1 MQTQKNIFFNV
12 LLAVSQVLFPL
23 ITFPYLARVLG
34 PDNIG
39 KLNFSESIAKYFIL
53 LAALGIPIY
62 GVREIAKKINEKKA
76 LTLLFSEIFLINLIT
91 TAFLSIIFLF
101 AVELVPVLKEE
112 KQLFYWAILY
122 FIFQLFYFEWFFIG
136 VKEFKYIAIRSFFI
150 RFLFILFVFLL
161 IKEKADYTYYMVMQ
175 VVLSIIISIINFRQL
190 SKLLELKQINYSDI
204 NLKKHLKPLLILFLT
219 IFSISIYF
227 SLDTILLGFLAN
239 NESVGYYSSALKL
252 TKLIIAVLGSITVAV
267 FPQMI
272 DVYHN
277 GGADQ
282 FKLLVKKCYDL
293 IVGLSIPL
301 IILLAGL
308 SSEIVQL
315 FLGPSFE
322 RATLPLII
330 TAPLILIVSLSSI
343 FGFQVLSALSKDKAI
358 LISTIMGMCVSIF
371 LSFLLIPSSKEN
383 GAAITIL
390 FTELTVS
397 LSFIYFASKYF
408 SLEGYFN
415 ILFIKIVESLP
426 YLILILVC
434 KYLSGYYLYT
444 IISTCICSLIW
455 FISYH
460 FYLNTSNIYNEQATK
475 LINKYYY
482 KK

>member
-23 ITFPYLARVLG
+23 ITFPYLARILG

-39 KLNFSESIAKYFIL
+39 KINFAESIAKYFIL

-76 LTLLFSEIFLINLIT
+76 LTLLFFEIFLINLIT
-91 TAFLSIIFLF
+91 TAFLTFIFLF
-101 AVELVPVLKEE
+101 AVEFVPVLKEE

-136 VKEFKYIAIRSFFI
+136 VKEFKYIALRSFFI

-161 IKEKADYTYYMVMQ
+161 IKEKADYVYYMVMQ
-175 VVLSIIISIINFRQL
+175 VVLSVIISIINFRQL
-190 SKLLELKQINYSDI
+190 NKLLELRQINYSDI
-204 NLKKHLKPLLILFLT
+204 NLRKHLKPLLILFLT

-277 GGADQ
+277 GGEDQ

-301 IILLAGL
+301 IILVAGL

-358 LISTIMGMCVSIF
+358 LISAIMGMCVSIF
-371 LSFLLIPSSKEN
+371 LSFLLIPSTKEN

-415 ILFIKIVESLP
+415 IFFKKVLESVP

-434 KYLSGYYLYT
+434 KYLSDYYLYT

-455 FISYH
+455 FIGYH
-460 FYLNTSNIYNEQATK
+460 FYLNTANIYNEQATK
-475 LINKYYY
+475 LINKFYY

>member
-1 MQTQKNIFFNV
+1 MQTQKNIFYNV
-12 LLAVSQVLFPL
+12 LLAISQVLFPL
-23 ITFPYLARVLG
+23 ITFPYLARALG
-34 PDNIG
+34 PENIG

-62 GVREIAKKINEKKA
+62 GVREIAKKMNEKKE
-76 LTLLFSEIFLINLIT
+76 LSILFSEIFLINLIT
-91 TAFLSIIFLF
+91 TSFLSILFLI
-101 AVELVPVLKEE
+101 AVEFVPVLNEE

-136 VKEFKYIAIRSFFI
+136 VKEFKYIALRSFFI

-161 IKEKADYTYYMVMQ
+161 IKEKADYIYYMVMQ
-175 VVLSIIISIINFRQL
+175 VILSVVISIINFRQL
-190 SKLLELKQINYSDI
+190 NKLLTFKQIKFEELDL
-204 NLKKHLKPLLILFLT
+204 LKHIKPLLILFLT

-227 SLDTILLGFLAN
+227 SLDTILLGFLAD
-239 NESVGYYSSALKL
+239 NESVGFYSSALKL

-277 GGADQ
+277 GGEEQ

-308 SSEIVQL
+308 SSEIVHL
-315 FLGPSFE
+315 FLGPIFE

-358 LISTIMGMCVSIF
+358 LISAIIGMCVSIL
-371 LSFLLIPSSKEN
+371 LSFLLIPTAKEN
-383 GAAITIL
+383 GAAVTIL
-390 FTELTVS
+390 FTELAVS
-397 LSFIYFASKYF
+397 LSFIYFAKKYF
-408 SLEGYFN
+408 SLDGYFN
-415 ILFIKIVESLP
+415 LLLIKLLESLP
-426 YLILILVC
+426 YLFIIITC
-434 KYLSGYYLYT
+434 KYFSGHYLHT
-444 IISTCICSLIW
+444 IISTCLFSFIW
-455 FISYH
+455 FTAYH
-460 FYLNTSNIYNEQATK
+460 FYFNTVNIYQEQTTK
-475 LINKYYY
+475 LINKFF
-482 KK
+482 KR

>member
-161 IKEKADYTYYMVMQ
+161 IKETADYTYYMVMQ

-204 NLKKHLKPLLILFLT
+204 NLRKHLKPLLILFLT

-301 IILLAGL
+301 IILLGGL

-358 LISTIMGMCVSIF
+358 LISAIMGMCVSIF

>member
-1 MQTQKNIFFNV
+1 MQTQKNIFYNV
-12 LLAVSQVLFPL
+12 LLAISQVLFPL

-62 GVREIAKKINEKKA
+62 GIREIAKKMNEKKE
-76 LTLLFSEIFLINLIT
+76 LSILFSEIFLINLVT
-91 TAFLSIIFLF
+91 TAFLSILFLI
-101 AVELVPVLKEE
+101 AVEFVPILNEE

-136 VKEFKYIAIRSFFI
+136 IKEFKYIALRTFFI

-161 IKEKADYTYYMVMQ
+161 IKYKTDYIYYMVLQ
-175 VVLSIIISIINFRQL
+175 VVLSVIISIINLRQL
-190 SKLLELKQINYSDI
+190 YKLLTFKQIKFNKLDLRRHI
-204 NLKKHLKPLLILFLT
+204 KPLLILFLT

-277 GGADQ
+277 GGEEQ
-282 FKLLVKKCYDL
+282 FKSLVKKCYDL

-301 IILLAGL
+301 IILLVGL
-308 SSEIVQL
+308 SNEIVQL
-315 FLGPSFE
+315 FLGPTFE

-358 LISTIMGMCVSIF
+358 LISAIMGTCISVL
-371 LSFLLIPSSKEN
+371 LSFLLIPSAKEN

-397 LSFIYFASKYF
+397 LSFIYFANKYF
-408 SLEGYFN
+408 PLDSYFN
-415 ILFIKIVESLP
+415 LFLIKLVESLP
-426 YLILILVC
+426 YLFILIVC
-434 KYLSGYYLYT
+434 KYLSNNYLHT
-444 IISTCICSLIW
+444 IISTCLFSLIW
-455 FISYH
+455 FTAYH
-460 FYLNTSNIYNEQATK
+460 FYFNTVNIYQEQVTK
-475 LINKYYY
+475 LINKFY
-482 KK
+482 KR